1 MALVNKYSL
10 ESRPHHL
17 ALNCNTTLLSVID
30 VTGLLQFVDL
40 GENKIEMGLVECGD
54 FTCISLV
61 LTDGTRGGNEGDVL
75 KFERKDVWD
84 MKWATDNPDLFAMM
98 EKTRMYVFRNL
109 EPEEPILSSGYI
121 CSFQD
126 LEIKAV
132 LLDEILRDPETPN
145 KADMLAMCDDVVQYL
160 EKVLTLFVARVYRCL
175 VHI

>member
-1 MALVNKYSL
+1 M
-10 ESRPHHL
+10 
-17 ALNCNTTLLSVID
+17 VI
-30 VTGLLQFVDL
+30 
-40 GENKIEMGLVECGD
+40 
-54 FTCISLV
+54 V

-145 KADMLAMCDDVVQYL
+145 KADMQAMCDDVVQYL
-160 EKVLTLFVARVYRCL
+160 GKVPSLLVASIYQCWCQVQS
-175 VHI
+175 

>member
-1 MALVNKYSL
+1 M
-10 ESRPHHL
+10 
-17 ALNCNTTLLSVID
+17 
-30 VTGLLQFVDL
+30 
-40 GENKIEMGLVECGD
+40 
-54 FTCISLV
+54 

-145 KADMLAMCDDVVQYL
+145 KADMLAMCNGHDVVQYFPSI
-160 EKVLTLFVARVYRCL
+160 FVASIYQCWCQVQS
-175 VHI
+175 

>member
-1 MALVNKYSL
+1 M
-10 ESRPHHL
+10 
-17 ALNCNTTLLSVID
+17 
-30 VTGLLQFVDL
+30 
-40 GENKIEMGLVECGD
+40 
-54 FTCISLV
+54 

-145 KADMLAMCDDVVQYL
+145 KADMQAMFDDVVQYL
-160 EKVLTLFVARVYRCL
+160 EKGTTLFVASISVL
-175 VHI
+175 VPGANLNKLFLGHLTGGFMN

>member
-1 MALVNKYSL
+1 M
-10 ESRPHHL
+10 
-17 ALNCNTTLLSVID
+17 
-30 VTGLLQFVDL
+30 
-40 GENKIEMGLVECGD
+40 CGD
-54 FTCISLV
+54 FIYVSPV

-145 KADMLAMCDDVVQYL
+145 KADMQAMCDGHDVVQYL
-160 EKVLTLFVARVYRCL
+160 VKVPSLFVASIYQCWCQVQS
-175 VHI
+175 

>member
-1 MALVNKYSL
+1 M
-10 ESRPHHL
+10 
-17 ALNCNTTLLSVID
+17 
-30 VTGLLQFVDL
+30 
-40 GENKIEMGLVECGD
+40 
-54 FTCISLV
+54 

-145 KADMLAMCDDVVQYL
+145 KADMQAMRDGHDVVQYL
-160 EKVLTLFVARVYRCL
+160 VKVHSLFVASIYQCWCQVQS
-175 VHI
+175 

>member
-1 MALVNKYSL
+1 M
-10 ESRPHHL
+10 
-17 ALNCNTTLLSVID
+17 
-30 VTGLLQFVDL
+30 
-40 GENKIEMGLVECGD
+40 
-54 FTCISLV
+54 

-145 KADMLAMCDDVVQYL
+145 KADMQAMCDGNDVVQYL
-160 EKVLTLFVARVYRCL
+160 VKVPSLFVASIYQCWCQVQS
-175 VHI
+175 

>member
-1 MALVNKYSL
+1 M
-10 ESRPHHL
+10 
-17 ALNCNTTLLSVID
+17 
-30 VTGLLQFVDL
+30 
-40 GENKIEMGLVECGD
+40 ECGG

-145 KADMLAMCDDVVQYL
+145 KADMQAMCDDVVPILGKGPDPLCSKSLPVSGAYL
-160 EKVLTLFVARVYRCL
+160 ASCL
-175 VHI
+175 WDICRPL